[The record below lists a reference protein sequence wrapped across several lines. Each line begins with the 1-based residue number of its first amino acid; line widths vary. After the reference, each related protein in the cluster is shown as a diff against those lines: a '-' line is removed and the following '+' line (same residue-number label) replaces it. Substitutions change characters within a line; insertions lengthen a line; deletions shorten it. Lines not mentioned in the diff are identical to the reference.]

1 MRHHLGAGVL
11 DHADFRMWWEK
22 HTWVA
27 IAMQFPASPIHY
39 FHLLFNTV
47 EFVGPRGVK
56 VLTHGV
62 T

>member
-1 MRHHLGAGVL
+1 MGKAYLGSNYYA
-11 DHADFRMWWEK
+11 
-22 HTWVA
+22 
-27 IAMQFPASPIHY
+27 QFPPSPIHY

-47 EFVGPRGVK
+47 EFVGSRGVK

>member
-1 MRHHLGAGVL
+1 MWHHFGAGVL
-11 DHADFRMWWEK
+11 DLVNNKMWWEK

-27 IAMQFPASPIHY
+27 ITMQFPASPIRY

-47 EFVGPRGVK
+47 GFVGPRGVK